1 MCNNHRIETE
11 SNEETNFSSKVF
23 DETCLTENSS
33 PPVNVKVQDAFYSKS
48 FPGHSFYNEKDVED
62 IVKLLESI
70 MLINLYNKAKENNL
84 KTEL

>member
-1 MCNNHRIETE
+1 M
-11 SNEETNFSSKVF
+11 
-23 DETCLTENSS
+23 CLTENSS

-48 FPGHSFYNEKDVED
+48 IPGHSFYIEEDVED
-62 IVKLLESI
+62 IMKLLESI